1 MICQSCSFVRE
12 PTARYCSHCGSRLLP
27 PANLGADFRSVAWR
41 NDNAK
46 SGVRE
51 VDRVEQPP
59 SQIDGAASGNEF
71 ALRELQ
77 KTREA
82 FRLITETIRE
92 VFYIADPSITGI
104 EYISPGYETIW
115 GRSRQSLYNEPRSF
129 LDSVHPEDLQVALSM
144 LENHR
149 RLQSFECQYR
159 VVRPDGEIR
168 WVRDRGFPIKD
179 ESGAVIKYV
188 GVAQDISDLVLAQ
201 EQVVHFRDELAHLAQ
216 MAAMGEFS
224 AGLAHELN
232 QPLSSIAIDA
242 YALRDLYRP
251 GGDRSVAAVAAD
263 LAARIETQS
272 LRAGDIV
279 RGLRATVQRQ
289 PPTRSPASLQHL
301 LDKVHDL
308 LSSGFHHAQVE
319 FASRLNPR
327 LPDVVVDSI
336 QIQQVLFNLLQNSVE
351 AMCGQSSPRHLVVFA
366 EPVDGQMVQVRIRD
380 TGPGLAEEI
389 RSNLFTPFTTTKAD
403 GMGFGLA
410 ISRRIVAAHGG
421 VIDVSPQAASGVE
434 VTFTLP
440 TKS

>member
-1 MICQSCSFVRE
+1 M
-12 PTARYCSHCGSRLLP
+12 ARYCSHCGSRLFP
-27 PANLGADFRSVAWR
+27 PAELGADFRSAAWR

-46 SGVRE
+46 SGVRG
-51 VDRVEQPP
+51 VNRVEQSP
-59 SQIDGAASGNEF
+59 SQIERAASGNDF

-82 FRLITETIRE
+82 FHLITETIRE
-92 VFYIADPSITGI
+92 VFYIADPSMTGI

-129 LDSVHPEDLQVALSM
+129 LDSVHPEDLQVALTM

-201 EQVVHFRDELAHLAQ
+201 EQVAHFRDELAHLAQ

-242 YALRDLYRP
+242 YVLRDLYRQ
-251 GGDRSVAAVAAD
+251 GGDRSVASVATAAVD
-263 LAARIETQS
+263 LATRIETQS

-279 RGLRATVQRQ
+279 RGLRGTVQRQ
-289 PPTRSPASLQHL
+289 PPTRSPAILQYL

-308 LSSGFHHAQVE
+308 ISPGLHHAQVE

-327 LPDVVVDSI
+327 LPDVIVDSI

-351 AMCGQSSPRHLVVFA
+351 AMCGQSSPRHLLVSA
-366 EPVDGQMVQVRIRD
+366 EPVDDQMVLVRVRD
-380 TGPGLAEEI
+380 TGPGLSEEI

-410 ISRRIVAAHGG
+410 ISRRIVEAHGG
-421 VIDVSPQAASGVE
+421 VIDVNPQASPGVE

-440 TKS
+440 TTS